1 MILKIKNKYNNI
13 FHKRETLLLKP
24 TSFFLFIIFFFVIL
38 LPILFSLRIVIYVK
52 MATSSPLFPQ
62 LAEMSDEQKYKLI
75 ARFIPCDQC
84 SSCKGWYTD
93 INTKDICQCGH
104 DILNHID
111 QGHDLQRRSKVA
123 LRLVEL
129 LEVNMKYHQ

>member
-1 MILKIKNKYNNI
+1 
-13 FHKRETLLLKP
+13 LKP
-24 TSFFLFIIFFFVIL
+24 TPFFLLIRIYLFIFVIL
-38 LPILFSLRIVIYVK
+38 LSILFSLRIVIYVK
-52 MATSSPLFPQ
+52 MATSLPLFPQ

-84 SSCKGWYTD
+84 SSCKGWHTD
-93 INTKDICQCGH
+93 RNTKDICQCGH